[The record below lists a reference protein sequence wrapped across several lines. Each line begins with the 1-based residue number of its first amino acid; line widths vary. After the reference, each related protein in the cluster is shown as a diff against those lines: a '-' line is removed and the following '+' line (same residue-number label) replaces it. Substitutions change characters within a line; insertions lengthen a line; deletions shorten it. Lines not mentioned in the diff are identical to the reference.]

1 MKNDNNHIDF
11 VALIGKYLAKEA
23 SPDEIMLLEK
33 WVEENEENKKLFNQH
48 KQSWILSGI
57 SKENKKIDV
66 DTEWDNLNSKLF
78 GPKIESAPPPKI
90 RKFQPDLPIFFR
102 IAAAVVVLFGLSFL
116 LYTFFLKPGSVELV
130 ASNEIKTET
139 LTDGSIITLNRN
151 SIILY
156 PEKFK
161 KDIREVELSGD
172 AYFDV
177 EHNKNQPFVIKS
189 QSAVIEVLGTSFYVD
204 SHENNHTIEVVVSSG
219 GVALKSGNVDQIILK
234 AGERGTL
241 YKNSGKLVKDK
252 NRDINYNSWK
262 TKKLIF
268 DDSKLIEVVDKLN
281 QVYNMKTEII
291 NPEIYDCRITVT
303 FDNMPLVAILNILGE
318 TLDIIIEK
326 RDDGYYISGE
336 GCLID
341 TGKLI

>member
-1 MKNDNNHIDF
+1 
-11 VALIGKYLAKEA
+11 
-23 SPDEIMLLEK
+23 
-33 WVEENEENKKLFNQH
+33 
-48 KQSWILSGI
+48 
-57 SKENKKIDV
+57 
-66 DTEWDNLNSKLF
+66 
-78 GPKIESAPPPKI
+78 
-90 RKFQPDLPIFFR
+90 
-102 IAAAVVVLFGLSFL
+102 L